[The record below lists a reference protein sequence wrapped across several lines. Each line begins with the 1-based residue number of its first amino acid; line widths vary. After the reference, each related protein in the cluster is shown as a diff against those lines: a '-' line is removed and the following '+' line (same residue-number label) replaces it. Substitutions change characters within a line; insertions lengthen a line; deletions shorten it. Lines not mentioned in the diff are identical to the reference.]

1 MRVISPEGEGTSY
14 GSGTLVDVRGDY
26 GLVLTN
32 WHVVAD
38 ATGTVEV
45 VFPDGFRSAARV
57 ITTDRVWDLA
67 ALAIWKPNVAPV
79 KLSARAPQPGE
90 PLTIA
95 GYGSGSY
102 RAVTGTCTQYVAPGM
117 NKPYE
122 MVELSVAA
130 RQGDSGGPILNSQ
143 GELAGVLWGAGW
155 GTTSGSY
162 SGRVA
167 AFVSA
172 IMPPP
177 GVGEESQIAQASSA
191 TSAGPARP
199 VVPVDYNAPI
209 AQNPQARGIVSDR
222 QTTAARTAGATSG
235 GAATASGSTAADDAN
250 SAIQQSSPVEE
261 IELFLAFV
269 GAVALVMHAVRLILP
284 GK

>member
-1 MRVISPEGEGTSY
+1 VVRVIAPEGEGTSY

-167 AFVSA
+167 AFVAA

-177 GVGEESQIAQASSA
+177 GVGEESQIAQASS
-191 TSAGPARP
+191 TPQAGP
-199 VVPVDYNAPI
+199 VVPVDYNAPV
-209 AQNPQARGIVSDR
+209 AQGPRARGIVSDH

-235 GAATASGSTAADDAN
+235 GVSNVAGSTAADDTH
-250 SAIQQSSPVEE
+250 SATQQSSVVEE

-269 GAVALVMHAVRLILP
+269 GAVALVMHAVRLVLP